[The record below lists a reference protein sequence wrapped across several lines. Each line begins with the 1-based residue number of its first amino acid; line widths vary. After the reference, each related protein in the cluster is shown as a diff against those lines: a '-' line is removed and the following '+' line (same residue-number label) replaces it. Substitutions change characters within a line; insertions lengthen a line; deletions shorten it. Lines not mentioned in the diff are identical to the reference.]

1 MPDNKELTSQ
11 RHRRICRKC
20 LQPNA
25 LYQKRLFQDTP
36 LTTPIING
44 IMIEKEKMMIRPESK
59 QIPLKELVPFEI
71 WETIFEAMMKQE
83 QRRWEEEE
91 ERREQEVQG

>member
-1 MPDNKELTSQ
+1 
-11 RHRRICRKC
+11 
-20 LQPNA
+20 
-25 LYQKRLFQDTP
+25 
-36 LTTPIING
+36 
-44 IMIEKEKMMIRPESK
+44 MIRPESK